1 MERGVGKV
9 RKALTLLMDGKFGS
23 PFLSSPPPVL
33 VQERVN
39 ARILLRSN
47 LWRWF
52 LLALPP
58 KNRTCEFP
66 RIRLKWRRFELDPNN
81 G

>member
-47 LWRWF
+47 LWSFPLSERV
-52 LLALPP
+52 LQE
-58 KNRTCEFP
+58 NR
-66 RIRLKWRRFELDPNN
+66 ISY
-81 G
+81 